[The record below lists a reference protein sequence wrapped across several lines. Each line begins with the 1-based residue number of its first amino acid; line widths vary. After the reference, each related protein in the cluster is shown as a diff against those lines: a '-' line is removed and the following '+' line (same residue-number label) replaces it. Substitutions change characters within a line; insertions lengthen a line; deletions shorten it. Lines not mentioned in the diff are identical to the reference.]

1 MPRTRQSCTSHAI
14 SACLDSSVTVAIT
27 ITLVAPHQRD
37 MAALL
42 GAMVCLAGLTDA
54 MRVAVIGG
62 GVAGLAAARSLQEC
76 VVYDTGKRSVGGR
89 CSSRL
94 PGETGWAGAV
104 DHAAQF
110 VECSSDAFAK
120 AYVEDAVERG
130 ILREFQTAKRRLFV
144 GTPELGISAVPRDL
158 AQSVEVW
165 GDVWVPPKHGLRQRR
180 NGGWLVEGES
190 FDAVIIA
197 HNGKCAERISSR
209 FESRKVAEI
218 LRARFGVLPAKRIMT
233 LNSVYS
239 LLLELREPLCS
250 ASVLWF
256 ADDPV
261 VRYLSNNG
269 AKLGWTSPDGSVVLT
284 ALSTAAFGSANKH
297 PQEALVDTAV
307 EARVVSDMIAAL
319 NLRFK
324 AKLQPRRTRLQLWG
338 AALPL
343 NAWISDAGF
352 VWDAEH
358 RVGIVG
364 DWLRA
369 EGEQQ
374 PTSSVESAFL
384 SGHALALHLTSD
396 PLVSR
401 GLQGRFVAGTQQPD
415 FAPARSSLPD
425 TAPKTNK
432 KATNRT
438 RRRYSTK

>member
-1 MPRTRQSCTSHAI
+1 MVVLFGVIFC
-14 SACLDSSVTVAIT
+14 VA
-27 ITLVAPHQRD
+27 
-37 MAALL
+37 
-42 GAMVCLAGLTDA
+42 GSTDA

-62 GVAGLAAARSLQEC
+62 GVAGLATARSLHEC
-76 VVYDTGKRSVGGR
+76 VVFDTGKRSVGGR

-94 PGETGWAGAV
+94 PSDTGWAGAV

-110 VECSSDAFAK
+110 VECSSEAFEK

-130 ILREFQTAKRRLFV
+130 TLREFQTATRRLFV
-144 GTPELGISAVPRDL
+144 GTPELGISAMPRDL

-165 GDVWVPPKHGLRQRR
+165 GDVWVPPKDGLRQRR

-218 LRARFGVLPAKRIMT
+218 LRARFGVFPAKRIMT
-233 LNSVYS
+233 LNSIYS
-239 LLLELREPLCS
+239 LLLELPEPIFGE
-250 ASVLWF
+250 SVVRF
-256 ADDPV
+256 PDDPV
-261 VRYLSNNG
+261 VRYLSDNG
-269 AKLGWTSPDGSVVLT
+269 GKLGWTSPDGSVVLT
-284 ALSTAAFGSANKH
+284 ALSTAAFGTANKH
-297 PQEALVDTAV
+297 PQEALVDTEV

-319 NLRFK
+319 KLRFQV
-324 AKLQPRRTRLQLWG
+324 KLQPRRTRLQLWG

-352 VWDAEH
+352 VWDAKH

-374 PTSSVESAFL
+374 PTSSIESAFL
-384 SGHALALHLTSD
+384 SGHALAIHLTSS
-396 PLVSR
+396 PLLSR
-401 GLQGRFVAGTQQPD
+401 GLNGRFVAGTQQPD
-415 FAPARSSLPD
+415 FAPAMPMLANK
-425 TAPKTNK
+425 APKPK
-432 KATNRT
+432 KKSTRT
-438 RRRYSTK
+438 RRRYSTQ